1 MKPMACKVKDH
12 EGRLEQAETLV
23 RRAVMKSIVNRMMV
37 VLMVGALTS
46 VVAFAKTQKHKVTF
60 DNDIKVNGTLVKKG
74 TYDVKFDD
82 QSGQLSI
89 IKNGKVVAEA
99 MTRSEQRANKAG
111 DFQVRSLTKDNETQ
125 LVGVTFGG
133 SDKDVVISNNGASTS
148 GSN

>member
-1 MKPMACKVKDH
+1 
-12 EGRLEQAETLV
+12 
-23 RRAVMKSIVNRMMV
+23 MKSIVNRMVV

-46 VVAFAKTQKHKVTF
+46 VVAFAKTQKHKATF

-82 QSGQLSI
+82 QSSQLSI
-89 IKNGKVVAEA
+89 IKNGKVVVEA
-99 MTRSEQRANKAG
+99 MARVEQRAKKAS
-111 DFQVRSLTKDNETQ
+111 DFQLRSTTNGDETQ

-133 SDKDVVISNNGASTS
+133 SDKDVLIANNGASTS

>member
-1 MKPMACKVKDH
+1 
-12 EGRLEQAETLV
+12 
-23 RRAVMKSIVNRMMV
+23 MKSIVNRMVV

-46 VVAFAKTQKHKVTF
+46 VVAFAKVQKHKVTF
-60 DNDIKVNGTLVKKG
+60 ENDIKVNGTLLKKG

-82 QSGQLSI
+82 QSSQLSI

-99 MTRSEQRANKAG
+99 MGRLEQRAKKAS
-111 DFQVRSLTKDNETQ
+111 DFQVRSTTSGDETQ

-133 SDKDVVISNNGASTS
+133 SDKDVMISNNGASQS